1 VFALDVG
8 LFNQVMFVHPMEQTA
23 PTLYHSILH
32 SLARLGMPILNEG
45 AWHGRRGAIFV
56 ECDAGLPIAAVAEPL
71 SAVAAGDLFGPEG
84 RDGAGAGLLE
94 SLLEGE
100 ETILAVPSMD
110 ARDEELH
117 TFWGDIVAV
126 SCA

>member
-1 VFALDVG
+1 
-8 LFNQVMFVHPMEQTA
+8 M
-23 PTLYHSILH
+23 
-32 SLARLGMPILNEG
+32 
-45 AWHGRRGAIFV
+45 
-56 ECDAGLPIAAVAEPL
+56 
-71 SAVAAGDLFGPEG
+71 AAGDLFGPEG